1 MGKLL
6 LGIFIR
12 RRKLLGAAPGK
23 HNNKRNQLPHSNRK
37 FESGVL
43 KQGLFGGKK
52 YFQHDNAKSNIPKI
66 VIDKIAEFGRKLLP
80 QPLYSPDLTPS
91 DQHLFCWLNN

>member
-23 HNNKRNQLPHSNRK
+23 HNNKRN
-37 FESGVL
+37 
-43 KQGLFGGKK
+43 
-52 YFQHDNAKSNIPKI
+52 
-66 VIDKIAEFGRKLLP
+66 
-80 QPLYSPDLTPS
+80 
-91 DQHLFCWLNN
+91 